1 LRAGSFLLPRP
12 DGGGVERS
20 ETEGV
25 LMDGGDFAV
34 VRDLEE
40 APSVF
45 GCAESTSPVPP
56 WADLRQTGEEK
67 DPSVSAFG
75 GSTSPRG
82 RGEGQEGSAALR

>member
-1 LRAGSFLLPRP
+1 MRAGSFLLPRAS
-12 DGGGVERS
+12 GGGVERI

-25 LMDGGDFAV
+25 LVDGGDFAD

-45 GCAESTSPVPP
+45 GCAESTSPV
-56 WADLRQTGEEK
+56 WTGEDLRQTGEEK

-82 RGEGQEGSAALR
+82 RGEGQEGEVALR

>member
-1 LRAGSFLLPRP
+1 
-12 DGGGVERS
+12 
-20 ETEGV
+20 
-25 LMDGGDFAV
+25 MDGGDFAV